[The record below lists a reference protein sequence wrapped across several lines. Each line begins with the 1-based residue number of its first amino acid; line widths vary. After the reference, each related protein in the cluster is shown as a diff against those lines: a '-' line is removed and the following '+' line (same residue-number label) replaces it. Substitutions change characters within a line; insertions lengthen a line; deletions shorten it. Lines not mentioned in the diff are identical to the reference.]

1 TFPDTE
7 RKGRRIMSAE
17 ITDNGETKRI
27 EGNGTGPIDGFVDAL
42 SHYLGIKLSVV
53 DYSEHSLRQG
63 SDASAVCYMEIAY
76 PAGRIFGVGIND
88 NIVTASLE
96 AIIAAAN
103 RVVAAGLIGLY
114 QARGLGDAAEQGDG
128 EDQPPG
134 GDGEQGQPRGQGR
147 LVRFMAK
154 QEVFEHP
161 VAGPLMRA
169 MKHIPVDRYGKARDA
184 VEESID
190 RLRRG
195 QIVGMFPEGT
205 ISPSFVPREGKTGAA
220 RMAIEAGA
228 PLIPAAT
235 WGTQR
240 ILTKWRPKNFQ
251 RGVAIDVHYG
261 EPIDTSHGDPER
273 ATKELMEAIGGLVD
287 RAAERYPQEPAD
299 DDDRWWLPLHLGG
312 TAPTPED
319 AERRLAEQRARVRRE
334 REQQDQ
340 QD

>member
-1 TFPDTE
+1 MPGVRWNAPE
-7 RKGRRIMSAE
+7 PVYRAVI
-17 ITDNGETKRI
+17 
-27 EGNGTGPIDGFVDAL
+27 GFV
-42 SHYLGIKLSVV
+42 LGLFKAMDWRVRIHG
-53 DYSEHSLRQG
+53 SEHIPSSG
-63 SDASAVCYMEIAY
+63 PAVIASNHIGYLDFVFV
-76 PAGRIFGVGIND
+76 GFG
-88 NIVTASLE
+88 
-96 AIIAAAN
+96 
-103 RVVAAGLIGLY
+103 
-114 QARGLGDAAEQGDG
+114 ARE
-128 EDQPPG
+128 
-134 GDGEQGQPRGQGR
+134 QGR

-169 MKHIPVDRYGKARDA
+169 MKHIPVDRYGRARDA
-184 VEESID
+184 IEESVE
-190 RLRRG
+190 RLQKG

-261 EPIDTSHGDPER
+261 EPIDTSHGDAER

-287 RAAERYPQEPAD
+287 HAAAVYPQEPAD
-299 DDDRWWLPLHLGG
+299 DDDRWWLPVHLGG

-319 AERRLAEQRARVRRE
+319 AERRLAEQRRRVRRE
-334 REQQDQ
+334 RNQA
-340 QD
+340 